1 MKKTIKIPF
10 EIKVNITNAV
20 IKKLGVKDYFKL
32 KDRLDGMFYLSK
44 QCMRIYSSYCI
55 QEIFKISLID
65 EKKPLYCKSQ
75 FVLNSEN
82 ILIVSTKSPLK
93 IKIPKKHNIDYYFIV
108 HVNEDLN
115 PPKTTYLGKISR
127 EECLSLN
134 RLKPHFNSNSEVT
147 KKPLTIIS
155 KENLYD

>member
-1 MKKTIKIPF
+1 MKKTIRIPF

-65 EKKPLYCKSQ
+65 EKKPFTKYNP
-75 FVLNSEN
+75 VL
-82 ILIVSTKSPLK
+82 L
-93 IKIPKKHNIDYYFIV
+93 PKPPPYADNVIDVPYG
-108 HVNEDLN
+108 E
-115 PPKTTYLGKISR
+115 
-127 EECLSLN
+127 
-134 RLKPHFNSNSEVT
+134 
-147 KKPLTIIS
+147 
-155 KENLYD
+155 